1 MLKASPRFMF
11 FLAFLACLM
20 IMAGALYL
28 EHYVGLVPC
37 PMCVVQR
44 MCVIAFGLVCLVAAL
59 HGPGRTGRQV
69 YSVLGLLVVILGAVV
84 AGRQIWLQSQP
95 IDQMEACL
103 PSLEFMVQALPW
115 QEVVSLLFKGT
126 ADCAEV
132 SWTLF
137 TLSLPEWSLLAFIG
151 MGLFLVWQLLRR

>member
-1 MLKASPRFMF
+1 MFKASPRFMF
-11 FLAFLACLM
+11 FLAFVACLL
-20 IMAGALYL
+20 IIAGALYL

-44 MCVIAFGLVCLVAAL
+44 MCVIVFGLICLLAAL
-59 HGPGRTGRQV
+59 HGPGVVGRKI
-69 YSVLGLLVVILGAVV
+69 YSLLGLLVVILGATV
-84 AGRQIWLQSQP
+84 ASRQIWLQSQP
-95 IDQMEACL
+95 VDQLEACL

-115 QEVVSLLFKGT
+115 QEVVGLLFKGT

-151 MGLFLVWQLLRR
+151 MGLFSLWQLLRR